1 MKNKKGKEKMM
12 CHSLRIGDNRLWP
25 TLGLPFLFMIL
36 ISGCSLGAK
45 PSYLVN
51 QYTLEYPSPFQK
63 EFTSINELVKV
74 EQFSV
79 AQTFNTSA
87 MIYREG
93 PNLRNVDPYN
103 RWRIKP
109 GEMAAEYL
117 ARDLRNSGLFRA
129 VFSCN
134 DSEGTRYLLE
144 GQVDEFLEASEKDG
158 RKAVLGL
165 NVTFLDLKKR
175 DTAEKVIFQRDY
187 KVAEPYPEK
196 TPAALAQGMSRAM
209 EKISRQIILDLQDA
223 VNPVRNSGG
232 ALNPAGIIIKP
243 NPAAEQRGIISNGVK
258 SR

>member
-1 MKNKKGKEKMM
+1 MKFL
-12 CHSLRIGDNRLWP
+12 SLRIREN
-25 TLGLPFLFMIL
+25 GLRPNLVLLFLSMVL
-36 ISGCSLGAK
+36 ITSCSLGAK

-51 QYTLEYPSPFQK
+51 QYTLEYPSPFLK
-63 EFTSINELVKV
+63 ELISVNELVRV

-87 MIYREG
+87 MIYKEG

-103 RWRIKP
+103 RWRTKP
-109 GEMAAEYL
+109 GEMVAEYL

-129 VFSCN
+129 VISYN
-134 DSEGTRYLLE
+134 DSEETRYLLE
-144 GQVDEFLEASEKDG
+144 GQVEEFLDASEKDG
-158 RKAVLGL
+158 RKAILSL

-187 KVAEPYPEK
+187 KVVEPYTEK

-209 EKISRQIILDLQDA
+209 GKISGQIILDLQ
-223 VNPVRNSGG
+223 N
-232 ALNPAGIIIKP
+232 AL
-243 NPAAEQRGIISNGVK
+243 K

>member
-1 MKNKKGKEKMM
+1 ML
-12 CHSLRIGDNRLWP
+12 CYSLRIKDNRLWP
-25 TLGLPFLFMIL
+25 NLTSLLLSMVL
-36 ISGCSLGAK
+36 MTSCSLGAK
-45 PSYLVN
+45 PSYKVN
-51 QYTLEYPSPFQK
+51 QYTLEYPSPFLR
-63 EFTSINELVKV
+63 ELTSVNELIKV

-87 MIYREG
+87 MIYKEG

-103 RWRIKP
+103 RWRTKP

-117 ARDLRNSGLFRA
+117 VRDLRNSGLFRA
-129 VFSCN
+129 VISCD
-134 DSEGTRYLLE
+134 DSEESRYLLE

-158 RKAVLGL
+158 RKAVLSL
-165 NVTFLDLKKR
+165 NVTFLDLTKR

-187 KVAEPYPEK
+187 KVVKPYPEK

-223 VNPVRNSGG
+223 V
-232 ALNPAGIIIKP
+232 
-243 NPAAEQRGIISNGVK
+243 K

>member
-1 MKNKKGKEKMM
+1 MM
-12 CHSLRIGDNRLWP
+12 CRSLRIKESRRWP
-25 TLGLPFLFMIL
+25 NLVFPFLSIVL
-36 ISGCSLGAK
+36 ISSCSLGGK

-51 QYTLEYPSPFQK
+51 QYTLEYPSPILK
-63 EFTSINELVKV
+63 ELPSINELVKV

-87 MIYREG
+87 MIYKEG

-103 RWRIKP
+103 RWRTKP
-109 GEMAAEYL
+109 GEMATEYL
-117 ARDLRNSGLFRA
+117 VRDLRNSGLFRA
-129 VFSCN
+129 VISY
-134 DSEGTRYLLE
+134 DHSEETRYLLE

-165 NVTFLDLKKR
+165 HVTFLDLKMR

-187 KVAEPYPEK
+187 KVVEPYPEK

-223 VNPVRNSGG
+223 V
-232 ALNPAGIIIKP
+232 
-243 NPAAEQRGIISNGVK
+243 K

>member
-1 MKNKKGKEKMM
+1 MS
-12 CHSLRIGDNRLWP
+12 HSLRIKDNRLW
-25 TLGLPFLFMIL
+25 LNLSLPFLLTVL
-36 ISGCSLGAK
+36 ISSCSLGAK

-51 QYTLEYPSPFQK
+51 QYTLEYPPPILKDLASF
-63 EFTSINELVKV
+63 SELVKV

-87 MIYREG
+87 MIYKEG

-103 RWRIKP
+103 RWRTKP

-117 ARDLRNSGLFRA
+117 VRDLRNSGLFRA
-129 VFSCN
+129 VISYN
-134 DSEGTRYLLE
+134 DSEETRYLLE
-144 GQVDEFLEASEKDG
+144 GQVDEFLEVSEKEG
-158 RKAVLGL
+158 RKAVLSL

-187 KVAEPYPEK
+187 KVVEPYVEK

-223 VNPVRNSGG
+223 VKNR
-232 ALNPAGIIIKP
+232 
-243 NPAAEQRGIISNGVK
+243 
-258 SR
+258 